1 MDNTDIILINVV
13 TRTVGRYAPYV
24 RSLQHRVVGSWIFLG
39 SLRILMTTADIGR
52 LGEKMAAKYLKK
64 QGYRIIEK
72 NAKLSYNELDLIALN
87 RNDIVFVEVKARDTR
102 ALSPMTPR
110 PAASVTPEKQ
120 RKIIK
125 LASKYKVQ
133 NYPDKKARFDIVE
146 VYLDTSGKRIR
157 CERVEHLIGAFDF
170 NSAHAHK

>member
-1 MDNTDIILINVV
+1 MNILKIKTENRKKGNIGEKAAAKALKKKGCKIVEKNYVSDGGEIDIICLD
-13 TRTVGRYAPYV
+13 RGTV
-24 RSLQHRVVGSWIFLG
+24 
-39 SLRILMTTADIGR
+39 
-52 LGEKMAAKYLKK
+52 
-64 QGYRIIEK
+64 
-72 NAKLSYNELDLIALN
+72 
-87 RNDIVFVEVKARDTR
+87 VFVEVKARDTR